1 MGNERFSRL
10 VLCFAET
17 LSSRTSRMS
26 LDPIII
32 ADAGP
37 LIRLAAAG
45 LLDALKVTNRAIVIV
60 DRVEAEVCG
69 DLSKPFAREI
79 AHWMDRMN
87 GAVEHARTVE
97 GAGIEAMMQ
106 SARTPDELQSL
117 KRKLRHSGER
127 AIREYVEEM
136 EPADA
141 DDALVLYE
149 DRDMPSLMQAAT
161 APMTLMTTR
170 GFVRFL
176 AARGLNVDAVAAL
189 ERIAT
194 TYDLKPPVT
203 MRIEQAGREG
213 GR

>member
-1 MGNERFSRL
+1 MSHSIVCHAMTVPLHFNRI
-10 VLCFAET
+10 
-17 LSSRTSRMS
+17 SRMNP
-26 LDPIII
+26 DPIII

-45 LLDALKVTNRAIVIV
+45 LLDALKLTNRAIVIV

-69 DLSKPFAREI
+69 DSSKPFALEI
-79 AHWMDRMN
+79 AQWIVRMN

-97 GAGIEAMMQ
+97 GAGIEAMAQ
-106 SARTPDELQSL
+106 NVRTPEELQSL

-127 AIREYVEEM
+127 AIREYVEGM
-136 EPADA
+136 EPQDA

-161 APMTLMTTR
+161 VPMTLMTTR

-176 AARGLNVDAVAAL
+176 AARGINVDAVAAL
-189 ERIAT
+189 ERIAAN
-194 TYDLKPPVT
+194 YDLKPPVT
-203 MRIEQAGREG
+203 MRIEQAGMDG
-213 GR
+213 GK